1 MMDNFLQPGLIM
13 IISGLLVLIIPEK
26 LRGILMIAAPLLTGY
41 AVVTS
46 GADKLTMMVGIIFSI
61 VALIAAT
68 YNVNV
73 KDRTELCV
81 EAIYAGSSISC
92 E

>member
-46 GADKLTMMVGIIFSI
+46 GAD
-61 VALIAAT
+61 
-68 YNVNV
+68 
-73 KDRTELCV
+73 
-81 EAIYAGSSISC
+81 
-92 E
+92 